1 MKKIIPFIIPSKRIK
16 YWGITKPRKAEVVK
30 HLLRIRKTK
39 KQKTLTKE
47 VKYLHTEY
55 YKILVKE
62 IKADTLCSWIG
73 KINIVKIYITY
84 RVIYRFNIILL
95 KAQWLYYSNREWSP
109 TIYMEPQKTT
119 NSKNNY
125 KKITKPDVWH
135 SWF

>member
-1 MKKIIPFIIPSKRIK
+1 
-16 YWGITKPRKAEVVK
+16 VVK
-30 HLLRIRKTK
+30 HLLRIRKTKTKTK

-95 KAQWLYYSNREWSP
+95 KA
-109 TIYMEPQKTT
+109 K
-119 NSKNNY
+119 
-125 KKITKPDVWH
+125 
-135 SWF
+135 

>member
-1 MKKIIPFIIPSKRIK
+1 
-16 YWGITKPRKAEVVK
+16 
-30 HLLRIRKTK
+30 
-39 KQKTLTKE
+39 
-47 VKYLHTEY
+47 
-55 YKILVKE
+55 
-62 IKADTLCSWIG
+62 
-73 KINIVKIYITY
+73 
-84 RVIYRFNIILL
+84 VIYRFNIILL